1 MYDIAVIGGGPAG
14 LSAAVQAR
22 VRNKSVLVI
31 SGDGRD
37 NPLYKTPRIE
47 NYLGFPQVSGKELL
61 DRFRAHADQMGA
73 TRKEGRV
80 LNIMPMGDTF
90 YLSIGS
96 EMEQAKAI
104 ILATGVIWANKYPGE
119 AEYLGRGVSYCA
131 TCDGMLYRGKN
142 VAVIGLSADA
152 PEEAEYL
159 RGIGCNVE
167 YFDAKRAKRYEIKGG
182 ERVTALTADGEDF
195 AVDCVFILRSG
206 LAPDSLLPG
215 LALEGGHI
223 AVDAGMATNIPGVF
237 AAGDCTGAPYQVA
250 KAAGEGN
257 IAGLSACKYIE
268 NTNR

>member
-1 MYDIAVIGGGPAG
+1 MQPTMC
-14 LSAAVQAR
+14 SR
-22 VRNKSVLVI
+22 
-31 SGDGRD
+31 
-37 NPLYKTPRIE
+37 
-47 NYLGFPQVSGKELL
+47 
-61 DRFRAHADQMGA
+61 
-73 TRKEGRV
+73 
-80 LNIMPMGDTF
+80 
-90 YLSIGS
+90 
-96 EMEQAKAI
+96 
-104 ILATGVIWANKYPGE
+104 
-119 AEYLGRGVSYCA
+119 C
-131 TCDGMLYRGKN
+131 GKN

-223 AVDAGMATNIPGVF
+223 AVDAAMATNIPGVF